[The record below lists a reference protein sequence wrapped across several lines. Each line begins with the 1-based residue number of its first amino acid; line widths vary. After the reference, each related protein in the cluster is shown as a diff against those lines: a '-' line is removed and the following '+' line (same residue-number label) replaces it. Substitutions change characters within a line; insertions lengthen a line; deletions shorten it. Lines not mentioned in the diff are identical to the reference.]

1 MKKALLI
8 DDHAFL
14 REALALVMAREMTFL
29 TVLQAGDLAHAR
41 ELLSVHPDV
50 ELVLLD
56 LTLPDGH
63 GLDLLPELRDATA
76 ARLVVMSAD
85 DSEHTILAAIQ
96 AGAAGYIPK
105 TLDSAGMLEALRLVM
120 AGSVVLPPRLLAG
133 TAQGMHAAAPRTRDV
148 ADLGLSP
155 RQGEVLRLLI
165 EGRPNKAISREL
177 EMSESTVKTHLAA
190 IFRKLDATS
199 RTQAV
204 VAAARLGL
212 RLVAE
217 HPRD

>member
-8 DDHAFL
+8 DDHTFL
-14 REALALVMAREMTFL
+14 REALALVMAREMTLL

-41 ELLSVHPDV
+41 ELLRAHPDIG
-50 ELVLLD
+50 LVLLD

-63 GLDLLPELRDATA
+63 GLELLPELREATA

-105 TLDSAGMLEALRLVM
+105 TLDSAGMLEALHLVM
-120 AGSVVLPPRLLAG
+120 AGSVYLPPRWLAG
-133 TAQGMHAAAPRTRDV
+133 TQGVHAASPRTRDV

-165 EGRPNKAISREL
+165 EGRPNKSISREL

-190 IFRKLDATS
+190 IFRKLDANS

-212 RLVAE
+212 RLV
-217 HPRD
+217 P